1 MNKQELITEIN
12 KLPDDIEFLSSTDDE
27 GNSYRW
33 ISGVSLE
40 YIRKEEADSWEID
53 SVMSEEDVRE
63 DYEEDEV
70 DLHLK
75 KVAVI
80 W

>member
-70 DLHLK
+70 DLYLK

>member
-1 MNKQELITEIN
+1 MNKQELIAEIN

-33 ISGVSLE
+33 LSGVSLE

-70 DLHLK
+70 DLYLK